1 MTTTI
6 THVSS
11 TCVTC
16 VTCVCGWERGKD
28 NPWIRTALTPH
39 YSWLGNPKWDNA
51 KWQNKMPHPE
61 VRERKF
67 SRGEDDWV
75 WVGEGW
81 REGGREG
88 WGKGN
93 EMKWMDE
100 NHTIT
105 HTAHPKFENVSATIT
120 TRTKTPTTSLVDTN
134 RQNCPFS
141 NYAVCVC
148 VSVMAEIGS
157 YYPSRQLKSLKV
169 RYTWYVWSRWLY
181 HIFYWVCRH
190 YLVNRW
196 FWTSQSGRRPSFL
209 QDYLKWR
216 TGCGDDHVYDW
227 WITER
232 QVCSTWVGMLLAG
245 LWYETFC
252 GHPVEDHRKLS
263 VDHVGRYCR

>member
-1 MTTTI
+1 MFHR
-6 THVSS
+6 HVWL
-11 TCVTC
+11 VG
-16 VTCVCGWERGKD
+16 VWERERGKD
-28 NPWIRTALTPH
+28 KPWIRTALTPY

-67 SRGEDDWV
+67 ISRGEDDWV

-100 NHTIT
+100 NYTIT
-105 HTAHPKFENVSATIT
+105 HTAHPKIWKCLSHYYHQNENADYKS
-120 TRTKTPTTSLVDTN
+120 RGHESPKL
-134 RQNCPFS
+134 PFFKLCG
-141 NYAVCVC
+141 VCVC
-148 VSVMAEIGS
+148 KMAEIGS
-157 YYPSRQLKSLKV
+157 SYPSRRLSRYLKV

-181 HIFYWVCRH
+181 HIFYSVCRH

-196 FWTSQSGRRPSFL
+196 FWTSQRGRRPSFL

-216 TGCGDDHVYDW
+216 TGCGDDPVYDW
-227 WITER
+227 WILER
-232 QVCSTWVGMLLAG
+232 QVCSTLSRYATSGTLIWDLLR
-245 LWYETFC
+245 T
-252 GHPVEDHRKLS
+252 P
-263 VDHVGRYCR
+263 GRGP